1 MRLVCEYIF
10 TKHEFNESKDISV
23 QSLANQCRLLKV
35 IIYSKTSRQRPTVLN
50 PSTKLS
56 TIVQS
61 AYKIG
66 TRAARILLDQLE
78 PKQKMKD
85 FEKIVLQT
93 YLKIS

>member
-1 MRLVCEYIF
+1 MLVFGQFSI
-10 TKHEFNESKDISV
+10 
-23 QSLANQCRLLKV
+23 QCRVLKV
-35 IIYSKTSRQRPTVLN
+35 FIYSKTSRQRPTVLN